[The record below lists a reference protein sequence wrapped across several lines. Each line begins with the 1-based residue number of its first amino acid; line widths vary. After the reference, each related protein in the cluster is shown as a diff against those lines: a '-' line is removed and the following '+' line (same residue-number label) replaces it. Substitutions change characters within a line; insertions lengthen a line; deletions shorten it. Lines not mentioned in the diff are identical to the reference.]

1 LLKPGIYPV
10 LFTGITEFLKKFQN
24 YLFHKGGNMK
34 QTLNFITVLI
44 LLVLFQF
51 NVFSMG
57 EQEAAT
63 TEDSKVVTVFGAFRD
78 QEAIRFEEAMK
89 PFEERTGIDVVYEP
103 SAEFETQIFVQVEAG
118 NPPDVAAL
126 PQPGLMKNFAERGA
140 IIPLPSDV
148 IKLIEGNYTPAW
160 KELGSYEG
168 KVYGIFHRVNAKSFV
183 WYPKKAFE
191 QKGYKVPETWDE
203 LMDLMDQIVADG
215 GIPWSIGIESG
226 AATGWPATDWM
237 EDIMLRTAGPEDYD
251 KWVNHE
257 IPFNDPAVKRAA
269 NLMAD
274 IWLNDKYT
282 FGGGAAIATT
292 HFGDAVQILFTDP
305 PQAWL
310 HRQGNFITGF
320 MPENIQANLEEEV
333 GVFAFPEI
341 DPEWG
346 TPVLGGGD
354 QFVMFDD
361 RPEVIEFIKYLTTW
375 EACKSWAKAGGALFP
390 HQDQNFNDYGSS
402 LEAELARILVNAEVF
417 RFDAS
422 DLMPAEVG
430 AGTFWTGMAD
440 LVTGVPVDVVLDQ
453 IEDSWP

>member
-1 LLKPGIYPV
+1 MKKSLT
-10 LFTGITEFLKKFQN
+10 LFAA
-24 YLFHKGGNMK
+24 
-34 QTLNFITVLI
+34 LI
-44 LLVLFQF
+44 LSLLVQF
-51 NVFSMG
+51 NVFSVG
-57 EQEAAT
+57 EQETT
-63 TEDSKVVTVFGAFRD
+63 TEEGAKVVTVFGAFRD

-140 IIPLPSDV
+140 IIPLPADV
-148 IKLIEGNYTPAW
+148 VKLIENNYTPAW

-168 KVYGIFHRVNAKSFV
+168 KVYGLFHRVNAKSFV

-191 QKGYKVPETWDE
+191 EKGYEIPETWDE
-203 LMDLMDQIVADG
+203 LIDLMDQIVADG

-237 EDIMLRTAGPEDYD
+237 EDIMLRTAGPDMYD

-257 IPFNDPAVKRAA
+257 IPFNDPVVKRAA
-269 NLMAD
+269 ELMAS
-274 IWLNDKYT
+274 IWLNESYT

-292 HFGDAVQILFTDP
+292 HFGDAVKILFTDP

-320 MPENIQANLEEEV
+320 MQESVQANLEEEV

-341 DPEWG
+341 DRQWG

-361 RPEVIEFIKYLTTW
+361 RPEVIEFLKYLTTW

-390 HQDQNFNDYGSS
+390 HQDQDFNDYGSS
-402 LEAELARILVNAEVF
+402 IESELARILVNAKVF

-440 LVTGVPVDVVLDQ
+440 LVTGVPIDDVLNQ
-453 IEDSWP
+453 IESSWP